1 MASPTIRSA
10 LTERGVSVQS
20 AFAIAEFDCADDAA
34 NPTIV
39 MIPASLN
46 KNGLVIFDVW
56 AINTE
61 TFGGTEDQG
70 IITVSDE
77 SNNSLATLTVTNTAT
92 PKDDIEQGDLADYR
106 DVTAGTAS
114 GGRFVAAG
122 EFVDAVV
129 TQQTTGTATGKTLLI
144 VEYLAIPS

>member
-1 MASPTIRSA
+1 
-10 LTERGVSVQS
+10 VSVQS

-77 SNNSLATLTVTNTAT
+77 SNNSLATLTVTNTNT
-92 PKDDIEQGDLADYR
+92 PKDDMEQGSLTDYR
-106 DVTAGTAS
+106 DVSAGTAS
-114 GGRFVAAG
+114 GARFVAAG

-129 TQQTTGTATGKTLLI
+129 TQQTTGTASGKTLLI